1 MPPPLSLALPPPLP
15 PPLLPPTPVRWLCY
29 SALLCESNP
38 PARAAAGQRHS
49 VFIDGEGR
57 LSSCGNE
64 AAEGEEEEEED
75 EMALP
80 GLLGHG
86 EGVTRLNTPTR
97 LPSMLGDERA
107 ERLGWRWTQP
117 RPHRRRRCLELG

>member
-1 MPPPLSLALPPPLP
+1 M
-15 PPLLPPTPVRWLCY
+15 RWLCY

-64 AAEGEEEEEED
+64 AAEGEEDEED
-75 EMALP
+75 NEDEVVEAS
-80 GLLGHG
+80 
-86 EGVTRLNTPTR
+86 TAKKPTR
-97 LPSMLGDERA
+97 SLRFETSDSGGSQVVKDLKADDCRFWEG
-107 ERLGWRWTQP
+107 L
-117 RPHRRRRCLELG
+117 RRQ